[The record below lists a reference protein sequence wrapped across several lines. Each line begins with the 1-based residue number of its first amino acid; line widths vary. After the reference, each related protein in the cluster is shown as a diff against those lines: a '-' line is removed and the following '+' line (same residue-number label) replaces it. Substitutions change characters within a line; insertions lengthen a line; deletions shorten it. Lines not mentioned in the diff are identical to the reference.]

1 MAGID
6 QLPLADKV
14 YDALMVEF
22 MNGVRPPG
30 QRLKIEA
37 LAGELGIS
45 PTPVREA
52 LARLEQTGFVERQ
65 ARRGYVVARLLDAS
79 EMAQLMDARLLM
91 EPTMSQLA
99 SQRCDDEFLESLRAT
114 IHAMERAGGTAGG
127 ESLIECWM
135 ADEAFHTLIAERSG
149 NRFMAQAY
157 RSIGGQLQRFRI
169 IGGAGV
175 SHARAACGEHRRVF
189 EALEAGSKDEAR
201 DSMATH
207 LVNAKARA
215 LADLQRASD
224 RMDGRG
230 DDLSAEG

>member
-1 MAGID
+1 MTRID
-6 QLPLADKV
+6 QLPLADRV

-37 LAGELGIS
+37 IAGDMGIS

-52 LARLEQTGFVERQ
+52 LARLEQTGFVERH
-65 ARRGYVVARLLDAS
+65 ARRGYVVARLLDGS

-91 EPTMSQLA
+91 EPTMSGLA
-99 SQRCDDEFLESLRAT
+99 AQRCDDDFLDSLRAT
-114 IHAMERAGGTAGG
+114 IEAMDRAGNSADGQA
-127 ESLIECWM
+127 LIECWM

-189 EALEAGSKDEAR
+189 DALVAGSDEEASA
-201 DSMATH
+201 SMATH

-230 DDLSAEG
+230 INLRAEG